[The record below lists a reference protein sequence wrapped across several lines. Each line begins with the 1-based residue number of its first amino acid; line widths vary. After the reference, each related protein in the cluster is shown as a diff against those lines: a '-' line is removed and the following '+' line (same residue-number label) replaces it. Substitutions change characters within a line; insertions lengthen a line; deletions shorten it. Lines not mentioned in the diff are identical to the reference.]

1 MALEKTVQISGI
13 RGPYSVEQVTSFL
26 PGKMYVEWDA
36 KPADNWV
43 LYITDQAAQTKL
55 TVQIGKLTAEDIQ
68 QYKDGHYG
76 AFETEVPLPA
86 SLCPTSNSTQ
96 LQVYITGS
104 TRITSGSITLP
115 VNYRSNTVSITLQIP
130 TSSEYYP
137 SWYKFADE
145 TKINPKHTVTNLVLG
160 EEGQQFLLAG
170 ESTFTSTGY
179 YTPGIG
185 AGRGSVA
192 ASVLIGVNEDFQY
205 EDSNA
210 IWITPIKDTTLGQDD
225 VYTYEYRYNL
235 NEPNTYR
242 FEFFIFDSRGRW
254 GPQAATA
261 TSIVKVW
268 EYSKPSVNLTIQRT
282 IGAATPSITCKYKCT
297 HSELGNDGNL
307 LKQLHI
313 ERKDLNAEHP
323 EWKSWYVS
331 ENLTENSG
339 TITIPM
345 SWDSPTTDN
354 SIYASHEWAFRGW
367 VDDTIMRSKYPTD
380 AERRSNSAMS
390 QVSQIQSE
398 FRVFNVHK
406 DGKGLAIGKIATEAD
421 KLDVNIPTIFRKGI
435 SFDDCTMP
443 AKFSKGVV
451 IGNTSYIQTE
461 PDTKTL
467 NNLVYPLCLHNSKN
481 LFACNVVGGQYGRN
495 SSQSKFG
502 DTCLTIFGSENNEK
516 VVIKFKMGDT
526 WIKPVINKA
535 HIYYT
540 CLWAKQEQGNG
551 YLDVYWEEGDNEP
564 IISHMAVPT
573 SGEWAKMSGRFN
585 RQSEAIGDGAQY
597 YRLEYHNGNVA
608 DKMWIDGI
616 VLYDLTAAFGAGK
629 EPSKSWCDAHL
640 DYTDESMSVL
650 DPNFSIKPEFISE
663 VPTTVRY
670 TKMSDGPTVMRT
682 KTSSAP
688 MIKFQNLDA
697 DGNEQTLGYIGH
709 SVAPNQKIRR
719 WSADGSEV
727 YDLLD
732 TGYVVDYIVEQGE
745 AGRWKYEKW
754 NSGKMECWGTFGVN
768 SLTTSTQWGTLYTGT
783 WMHTD
788 NNKNARQYPVPFV
801 EEPTVSATLTVS
813 SGANGWL
820 MTNFENNIGTLSTHA
835 PAYQVVRTTNAT
847 ITSPRIHYHVV
858 GKWKNN

>member
-1 MALEKTVQISGI
+1 MAVPFGSIIQIYGI
-13 RGPYSVEQVTSFL
+13 HDYHCVEYSTTFGPGYQVI
-26 PGKMYVEWDA
+26 EWDA
-36 KPADNWV
+36 RPADNWK
-43 LYITDQAAQTKL
+43 LYITDQNSNILQTVDIGTL
-55 TVQIGKLTAEDIQ
+55 TEEDINEE
-68 QYKDGHYG
+68 KAKNCGVF
-76 AFETEVPLPA
+76 ASIFELPA
-86 SLCPTSNSTQ
+86 SLCPNSTSVS
-96 LQVYITGS
+96 LQIYIES
-104 TRITSGSITLP
+104 KNNLMITK
-115 VNYRSNTVSITLQIP
+115 YKSNTVSIKLNIP
-130 TSSEYYP
+130 SGVPEFYP
-137 SWYKFADE
+137 SWCQLVNDAGE
-145 TKINPKHTVTNLVLG
+145 PIINPKHTVTNLVLG
-160 EEGQQFLLAG
+160 EEGQRFLLAG

-205 EDSNA
+205 ENSND

-225 VYTYEYRYNL
+225 VYMYEYRYNL

-242 FEFFIFDSRGRW
+242 FEFFVFDARGRW

-268 EYSKPSVNLTIQRT
+268 EYSRPSVDLTIQRT

-297 HSELGNDGNL
+297 HSELGAEGNK

-313 ERKDLNAEHP
+313 ERKDLN
-323 EWKSWYVS
+323 
-331 ENLTENSG
+331 TENSDWVEWESINVS
-339 TITIPM
+339 T
-345 SWDSPTTDN
+345 N
-354 SIYASHEWAFRGW
+354 SSGEISLAMGSSDDPSYASHEWAFRGW
-367 VDDTIMRSKYPTD
+367 VDDTIMQSKYPTD
-380 AERRSNSAMS
+380 AERRSHSAMS
-390 QVSQIQSE
+390 KVSQIQSE

-406 DGKGLAIGKIATEAD
+406 DGKGLAIGKIATEVD
-421 KLDVNIPTIFRKGI
+421 KLDVNLPTIFRKGI

-467 NNLVYPLCLHNSKN
+467 NNLVYPLCLHNSEN
-481 LFACNVVGGQYGRN
+481 LFACSVVGGQYGRN

-502 DTCLTIFGSENNEK
+502 DTCLTIFGAEDNEK
-516 VVIKFKMGDT
+516 VVIKFKMGGT
-526 WIKPVINKA
+526 WIKPVIDKT

-540 CLWAKQEQGNG
+540 CLWAKQEQSNG
-551 YLDVYWEEGDNEP
+551 YLDVYWEAGDNEP

-608 DKMWIDGI
+608 DKMWIDGV

-640 DYTDESMSVL
+640 DYTDESVSVL
-650 DPNFSIKPEFISE
+650 DPNFSIKPELISE

-745 AGRWKYEKW
+745 AGKWKYEKW
-754 NSGKMECWGTFGVN
+754 NSGKMECWGTFGTS
-768 SLTTSTQWGTLYTGT
+768 SLRTSTQWGTLYTGT
-783 WMHTD
+783 WMNSDT
-788 NNKNARQYPVPFV
+788 NKNARQYPVPFV
-801 EEPTVSATLTVS
+801 EEPTVSATLTVPN
-813 SGANGWL
+813 GANGWL

-835 PAYQVVRTTNAT
+835 PAYQVVRTTDAT
-847 ITSPRIHYHVV
+847 IDNPRIHYHVV